1 MTRDGIKLDSAPIS
15 DAKGQAISLKGET
28 ESLMQRVQQ
37 IKSSLNWEVLAE
49 ENIDGNLQTIIN
61 NLNEQIQFMDA
72 AANACDMAINEA
84 EEGNATIISKIA
96 QLILTIKGILGNT
109 LATTAGAVI
118 GGVIGSAIAFI
129 GNILTSS
136 NSSVAPN
143 TTGTGSESTNVS
155 STDGVVAG
163 TREER
168 VANAQSDLQNKYN
181 ALHDQRVANGKD
193 PAYEQKCGALTYQQL
208 KYDGLTKDN
217 CTEKGQD
224 YAKYLA
230 NLGTTDT
237 GAKCTGYNSFDEML
251 NSQKEPITNVVC
263 SWKAGGWVG
272 SADPNSKKY
281 NPNGHAMLISRIEDG
296 NVYFMDNRTSMS
308 DRTAGDRHLVM
319 QCMSVQEFK
328 NTYYTNNCNPT
339 GVTVVSK

>member
-15 DAKGQAISLKGET
+15 EAKGQAIGLKGDT

-37 IKSSLNWEVLAE
+37 IKSSLSWEVLAKE
-49 ENIDGNLQTIIN
+49 DIDGNLQTIIN

-72 AANACDMAINEA
+72 AAKVCDMAVDEA
-84 EEGNATIISKIA
+84 VDGNTTVIAKIA
-96 QLILTIKGILGNT
+96 QLIFTIKGILGNT

-118 GGVIGSAIAFI
+118 GGIVGAAVAFI
-129 GNILTSS
+129 GNILTSG
-136 NSSVAPN
+136 NSSVAPD
-143 TTGTGSESTNVS
+143 TTGTGSDSTNVVN
-155 STDGVVAG
+155 TDGLGGG
-163 TREER
+163 TKEER
-168 VANAQSDLQNKYN
+168 MANAQNELQNKYN
-181 ALHDQRVANGKD
+181 TLHNQRVANGND
-193 PAYEQKCGALTYQQL
+193 PAYEKKCGALTYQQL
-208 KYDGLTKDN
+208 KYDGLTKN
-217 CTEKGQD
+217 NSTEKGQD

-296 NVYFMDNRTSMS
+296 NVYFMDNRSDMS
-308 DRTAGDRHLVM
+308 DRTPGDRHLIM

-328 NTYYTNNCNPT
+328 NKYYTKSSNPT

>member
-1 MTRDGIKLDSAPIS
+1 MTRDGILLDSNTIS
-15 DAKGQAISLKGET
+15 DAKGHAIGLKSET
-28 ESLMQRVQQ
+28 ESLMQRVQKV
-37 IKSSLNWEVLAE
+37 KSSLNWEVLAE

-61 NLNEQIQFMDA
+61 NLNEQMQFMEA
-72 AANACDMAINEA
+72 AASVCDMAIDAA

-96 QLILTIKGILGNT
+96 QLIFTIKGILGNT

-118 GGVIGSAIAFI
+118 GGVIGSAIAII

-155 STDGVVAG
+155 NTDGVVTG
-163 TREER
+163 TKEER
-168 VANAQSDLQNKYN
+168 MANAQNELQNKYN
-181 ALHDQRVANGKD
+181 TLHDQRVANGAD

-208 KYDGLTKDN
+208 RNDGLTKNDF
-217 CTEKGQD
+217 TASGKDYARVLAEKGV
-224 YAKYLA
+224 
-230 NLGTTDT
+230 TDT

-281 NPNGHAMLISRIEDG
+281 NPDGHAMLISRIEDG
-296 NVYFMDNRTSMS
+296 NVYFMDNRSDMS
-308 DRTAGDRHLVM
+308 DRTAGNRHLIM
-319 QCMSVQEFK
+319 QCMSIQEFK
-328 NTYYTNNCNPT
+328 NKYYTKTSNPT